1 MIALLHEQFIQ
12 NAFFAGTLIAIITG
26 VLGYFVVLRAQAFS
40 AESLTDIGFAGAT
53 GAVLVGV
60 SSLVGMLIFTLLA
73 AFGMGALGRRIK
85 GRDIEVGMI
94 LSFALGLGVLFLR
107 IYSSSATETVG
118 VLFGSILSVTQADVI
133 LSLVLGI
140 GVLISLIIIF
150 RPLLFAS
157 IDPEVAEGRGVPV
170 QLISIIFMLL
180 LAVTVAEAIQVVGIL
195 LVFALIIA
203 PAASAQHL
211 ARKPL
216 SAIILSVIFALLFT
230 WGGLMLSLLGRFPV
244 SFYIATI
251 STATYFISIGI
262 SHLTVNPHEH
272 EENNYREEE
281 GFGLQE

>member
-1 MIALLHEQFIQ
+1 MLELFHEQFVQ
-12 NAFFAGTLIAIITG
+12 NAFLAGTLIAIITG

-53 GAVLVGV
+53 GAVLVGI

-73 AFGMGALGRRIK
+73 AFGMGALGKRIK

-94 LSFALGLGVLFLR
+94 LAFALGLGVLFLR

-118 VLFGSILSVTQADVI
+118 VLFGSILSVTPTDVI

-140 GVLISLIIIF
+140 AVLISLAFIF

-157 IDPEVAEGRGVPV
+157 IDPEVAEARGVPV
-170 QLISIIFMLL
+170 QLISIVFMLL

-211 ARKPL
+211 TRKPS
-216 SAIILSVIFALLFT
+216 SAISLSVIFALLFT
-230 WGGLMLSLLGRFPV
+230 WGGLILSLLGRFPV
-244 SFYIATI
+244 SFYIATL
-251 STATYFISIGI
+251 STITYFISIGV
-262 SHLTVNPHEH
+262 SHLIVHPHGLEDID
-272 EENNYREEE
+272 YREEIE
-281 GFGLQE
+281 LQE

>member
-1 MIALLHEQFIQ
+1 MLELFHEQFVQ
-12 NAFFAGTLIAIITG
+12 NAFLAGTLIAIITG

-40 AESLTDIGFAGAT
+40 ADSLTDIGFAGAT
-53 GAVLVGV
+53 GAVLVGI

-73 AFGMGALGRRIK
+73 AFGMGALGKRIK

-94 LSFALGLGVLFLR
+94 LAFALGLGVLFLR

-118 VLFGSILSVTQADVI
+118 VLFGSILSVTPTDVI

-140 GVLISLIIIF
+140 AVLISLAFIF

-157 IDPEVAEGRGVPV
+157 IDPEVAEARGVPV
-170 QLISIIFMLL
+170 QLISIVFMLL

-211 ARKPL
+211 TRKPS
-216 SAIILSVIFALLFT
+216 SAISLSVIFALLFT
-230 WGGLMLSLLGRFPV
+230 WGGLILSLLGRFPV
-244 SFYIATI
+244 SFYIATL
-251 STATYFISIGI
+251 STITYFISIGV
-262 SHLTVNPHEH
+262 SHLIVHPHGLEDID
-272 EENNYREEE
+272 YREEIE
-281 GFGLQE
+281 LQE

>member
-1 MIALLHEQFIQ
+1 MIALFQEQFVQ
-12 NAFFAGTLIAIITG
+12 NAFLAGTLIAVVTG
-26 VLGYFVVLRAQAFS
+26 VLGYFVVLRAQAFP

-53 GAVLVGV
+53 GAVLVGI

-107 IYSSSATETVG
+107 IYSNSATETVG
-118 VLFGSILSVTQADVI
+118 VLFGSILSVTPADVM
-133 LSLVLGI
+133 LSLALGI
-140 GVLISLIIIF
+140 LVLASLICIF

-157 IDPEVAEGRGVPV
+157 IDPDVAEGRGVPV
-170 QLISIIFMLL
+170 QLVSIIFMLL

-211 ARKPL
+211 AKKPL

-230 WGGLMLSLLGRFPV
+230 WGGLTLSLLGRFPV

-251 STATYFISIGI
+251 STATYFISIGV
-262 SHLTVNPHEH
+262 SHLTIHPHEH
-272 EENNYREEE
+272 EEVDYRDDE
-281 GFGLQE
+281 FALQE

>member
-1 MIALLHEQFIQ
+1 MIELFQEQFVQ
-12 NAFFAGTLIAIITG
+12 NAFLAGTLIAVVTG

-60 SSLVGMLIFTLLA
+60 SSLVGMIIFTLLA
-73 AFGMGALGRRIK
+73 ALGMGALGRRIK

-107 IYSSSATETVG
+107 IYTNSATETIG
-118 VLFGSILSVTQADVI
+118 VLFGSILSVTSADVI
-133 LSLVLGI
+133 LSLVLSI
-140 GVLISLIIIF
+140 IVLLLLLFLF

-170 QLISIIFMLL
+170 QQLSIIFMLL
-180 LAVTVAEAIQVVGIL
+180 LAITVAEAIQVVGIL

-211 ARKPL
+211 TKNPL
-216 SAIILSVIFALLFT
+216 SAIGLSVIFALVFT
-230 WGGLMLSLLGRFPV
+230 WGGLILSLLGSFPV
-244 SFYIATI
+244 SFYIATL
-251 STATYFISIGI
+251 STVTYFISIGI
-262 SHLTVNPHEH
+262 SHLLVHPHRF
-272 EENNYREEE
+272 EEVDYLDN
-281 GFGLQE
+281 GLDLQE

>member
-1 MIALLHEQFIQ
+1 MIELFHEQFIQ
-12 NAFFAGTLIAIITG
+12 NAFLAGTLIAIITG

-53 GAVLVGV
+53 GAVLVGI

-118 VLFGSILSVTQADVI
+118 VLFGSILSVTSADVI

-140 GVLISLIIIF
+140 GVLISLIFIF
-150 RPLLFAS
+150 RPLLFVS
-157 IDPEVAEGRGVPV
+157 IDPEVAQGRGVPV
-170 QLISIIFMLL
+170 QLLSIIFMLL
-180 LAVTVAEAIQVVGIL
+180 LAVTVAEAIQVVGVL

-211 ARKPL
+211 TKKPL
-216 SAIILSVIFALLFT
+216 SAIGLSVIFALLFT
-230 WGGLMLSLLGRFPV
+230 WGGLTLSILGRF
-244 SFYIATI
+244 S
-251 STATYFISIGI
+251 
-262 SHLTVNPHEH
+262 
-272 EENNYREEE
+272 R
-281 GFGLQE
+281 